1 MRKLIMRL
9 IEPWKLMNWKTRA
22 KVLLVLFLMGFLTD
36 QVLRPQ
42 SLAAP
47 ARGVTSTQTVGTCP
61 APASGTTWYCETFAG
76 PYVSLNGAAYIPIP
90 LSVPA
95 IPANVVTAVT
105 VNGGAPLTGPT
116 VALTIPTTVKLNAI
130 TVTPTGTIQ

>member
-1 MRKLIMRL
+1 MRK
-9 IEPWKLMNWKTRA
+9 
-22 KVLLVLFLMGFLTD
+22 VLFAVLAFLIGWRAYD
-36 QVLRPQ
+36 VVHAQ
-42 SLAAP
+42 SLAGP